1 LYTNAQVSNSMHPTS
16 LTFYKPT
23 IGPPIPLP
31 LMACRIAAG
40 FPKPSDDHLEA
51 RIDITRL
58 LIDQPAATFI
68 VQVAQDGTSM
78 IDAGIHPGDY
88 LVVNKAGEWSN
99 GAIVVARIGD
109 EFTLKRIRK
118 RAGRVFL
125 LAENKAFPQIEL
137 TQESDCEVWG
147 VVTGSFRRY

>member
-1 LYTNAQVSNSMHPTS
+1 MDAMHRTHV
-16 LTFYKPT
+16 TFYTPT

-31 LMACRIAAG
+31 LMASRIAAG

-68 VQVAQDGTSM
+68 VQVADDGNSM
-78 IDAGIHPGDY
+78 IDAGIHPGDF
-88 LVVNKAGEWSN
+88 LVVNKAGEWIN

-109 EFTLKRIRK
+109 DFTLKRIRK

-125 LAENKAFPQIEL
+125 LAENKDYPPLEL
-137 TQESDCEVWG
+137 TEASDCEIWG

>member
-1 LYTNAQVSNSMHPTS
+1 MHPTS
-16 LTFYKPT
+16 LIFYAPT

-31 LMACRIAAG
+31 FVASRIAAG
-40 FPKPSDDHLEA
+40 FPKPSDDHLEG

-68 VQVAQDGTSM
+68 VQVAADGNSM
-78 IDAGIHPGDY
+78 IGAGIHPGDF
-88 LVVNKAGEWSN
+88 LVVNKAAEWKS
-99 GAIVVARIGD
+99 GSIIVARIGD

-118 RAGRVFL
+118 RNGRVFL
-125 LAENKAFPQIEL
+125 LAENKQFPPMEL
-137 TQESDCEVWG
+137 TEESDCEVWG

>member
-1 LYTNAQVSNSMHPTS
+1 MNQPP
-16 LTFYKPT
+16 LTFYTPL

-31 LMACRIAAG
+31 LMGSKLAAG
-40 FPKPSDDHLEA
+40 FPKPSDDHLEG
-51 RIDITRL
+51 RIDITRM

-68 VQVAQDGTSM
+68 AQVDGHSM
-78 IDAGIHPGDY
+78 IDAGIQPGDY
-88 LVVNKAGEWSN
+88 LVVNKAAEWKN
-99 GAIVVARIGD
+99 GSIVVARIAD

-125 LAENKAFPQIEL
+125 LPENKTYPTIEL
-137 TQESDCEVWG
+137 NEECDCEVWG